1 MAGQPGLPGSQ
12 FPSEDSLIRRIKDL
26 ERTVQQFAAAN
37 PLGAAGIR
45 AVDGGIVVEGS
56 ETVNGPLSINGAT
69 DITGTMDVTGSAD
82 FTGNV
87 RIGGTL
93 ELPNG
98 IINNDALAS
107 PIFTAAG
114 YGDSYE
120 FAVPTGETTVASATI
135 PVPAGY
141 TKATVTGIGAIY
153 LYNSATTGNFG
164 YGRVYVDWPSGPSNF
179 GAKIPFA
186 LGPNGG
192 SGNSSPNR
200 LVEKSGL
207 SGGNITVR
215 LVADSDSGVPAHA
228 ANQATINALVVFTR

>member
-12 FPSEDSLIRRIKDL
+12 FPGEDAQVREQRALKQQ
-26 ERTVQQFAAAN
+26 VQQLAAAN

-45 AVDGGIVVEGS
+45 AIDGGIVVEGS
-56 ETVNGPLSINGAT
+56 MDVQGAETVS
-69 DITGTMDVTGSAD
+69 GTLDVSGNAE

-98 IINNDALAS
+98 SVSNAALVS
-107 PIFTAAG
+107 PLFTSSG
-114 YGDSYE
+114 YGDAYG
-120 FAVPTGETTVASATI
+120 FAVPAGETTVATATI
-135 PVPAGY
+135 PIPDGY

-153 LYNSATTGNFG
+153 VYNSATTGNYG

-207 SGGNITVR
+207 SGGNISVR

-228 ANQATINALVVFTR
+228 ATQATINALVVFTR

>member
-1 MAGQPGLPGSQ
+1 MAQPGLAGSQ
-12 FPSEDSLIRRIKDL
+12 FPSEDALVRRIKDL
-26 ERTVQQFAAAN
+26 ERAVQELRSAN
-37 PLGAAGIR
+37 QLAPAGIR

-56 ETVNGPLSINGAT
+56 ETVS
-69 DITGTMDVTGSAD
+69 GTLDVTGNAD

-93 ELPNG
+93 ELPAG
-98 IINNDALAS
+98 IIGNDSLES

-114 YGDSYE
+114 YGDAYE
-120 FAVPTGETTVASATI
+120 FGVPAGEVTVATATI

-153 LYNSATTGNFG
+153 LYNSKTTGEYG
-164 YGRVYVDWPSGPSNF
+164 YGRVYVDWPTGTSNF

-207 SGGNITVR
+207 SGGNISVR
-215 LVADSDSGVPAHA
+215 LVADSDGGVPAHV

>member
-1 MAGQPGLPGSQ
+1 MGQPGLAGSQ
-12 FPSEDSLIRRIKDL
+12 FPSEDALVRRIKDL
-26 ERTVQQFAAAN
+26 ERAVQELRSAN
-37 PLGAAGIR
+37 QLAPAGIK
-45 AVDGGIVVEGS
+45 AVDGGIIVEGS
-56 ETVNGPLSINGAT
+56 ETVS
-69 DITGTMDVTGSAD
+69 GTLDVTGDAD

-93 ELPNG
+93 ELPAG

-107 PIFTAAG
+107 PIFTASG
-114 YGDSYE
+114 YGDAYG
-120 FAVPTGETTVASATI
+120 FAVPAGEATIATATI
-135 PVPAGY
+135 PIPDGY

-153 LYNSATTGNFG
+153 LFNSATTQNYG
-164 YGRVYVDWPSGPSNF
+164 YGRVYVDWPDGLSNW

-200 LVEKSGL
+200 LVEHGGL
-207 SGGNITVR
+207 TGGNITVR
-215 LVADSDSGVPAHA
+215 IVGDSDNGVAAHT